1 MIQFILQ
8 VKCEDGEDGTQ
19 NYLVLQP
26 LYRYFKSVIGI
37 GSVDYIYFWKSN
49 ESSDEKVTDP
59 TTSDCSLNL
68 QLSCFGTKARVEF
81 RESCLNQDKIT
92 YTHRKLLHFS
102 WDK

>member
-1 MIQFILQ
+1 M
-8 VKCEDGEDGTQ
+8 KGEDGEDGTQ

-26 LYRYFKSVIGI
+26 LYWYFKSVIGV
-37 GSVDYIYFWKSN
+37 GSVDYIYFWKSKG
-49 ESSDEKVTDP
+49 SSYEKITDP
-59 TTSDCSLNL
+59 TKSDYSLNL

-81 RESCLNQDKIT
+81 KESCLNQDKIT